1 MCLGNI
7 SKDFVV
13 DDMQENGLNEYLYDF
28 LVDYEN
34 IDADDILDVHKCLMK
49 KINII
54 ALIY

>member
-13 DDMQENGLNEYLYDF
+13 DNMQENGLNEYLYDF

-54 ALIY
+54 VLIY